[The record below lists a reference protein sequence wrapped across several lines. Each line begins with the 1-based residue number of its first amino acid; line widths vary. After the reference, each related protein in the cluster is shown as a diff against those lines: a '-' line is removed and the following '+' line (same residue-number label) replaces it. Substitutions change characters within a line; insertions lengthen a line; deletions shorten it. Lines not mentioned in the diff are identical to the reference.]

1 MVSNLISKRV
11 ISISEGNEIGYI
23 LDVCVDEKLTKILGF
38 LVCDNETEIINY
50 LEYKDIF
57 SQNEE
62 YIFIKDSRVLQ
73 FGEAI
78 ETLNPINKK
87 LFDVDG
93 LFLGKIIEIE
103 EKNGKISKI
112 LTKNG
117 EFLTKNIISIGK
129 DCVFYSSKKSF
140 KTKFNRKENEI
151 KVDEDKLK
159 NAPPVVIVDKS
170 QTPIRITQHPKMII
184 GRRALVT
191 IFGLNNEIVIKEG
204 ELITEK
210 KIDQAKKHNKLNQLI
225 FNSK

>member
-62 YIFIKDSRVLQ
+62 YVFIKDSRVLQ

-78 ETLNPINKK
+78 ETLNPMNKK

-140 KTKFNRKENEI
+140 KAKFNRKEKGIVFEE
-151 KVDEDKLK
+151 KKLE
-159 NAPPVVIVDKS
+159 NAPPVVIADKN
-170 QTPIRITQHPKMII
+170 QTPIRITQHPKMIL
-184 GRRALVT
+184 GRRSSVT
-191 IFGLNNEIVIKEG
+191 ILGLNNEIVIKEG